1 MPTRHLAAA
10 APTGRPATSS
20 PRPGGGSGGGRGR
33 APVRSRPRARRRL
46 SASPGEPRRE
56 GGRRE
61 RAEEGGRRGLGRTR
75 CPRLRPAELL
85 SLASL
90 LARSGG
96 RASPSRALTHGRSCP
111 GWPWGCRAPGLG
123 HTPRPAHLPSALLR
137 QIGAW
142 ARAPPAARR
151 RAEAR
156 PRSFPCREVCVL
168 WGRLGG
174 RAPKVLLAVVTVRS
188 LPAAEAGPQKCLP
201 PASWVTWG
209 ERFCELPESRAW
221 PAGRER

>member
-111 GWPWGCRAPGLG
+111 GWPWGWRAPGLG
-123 HTPRPAHLPSALLR
+123 HTPRPAHLPSALRR

-142 ARAPPAARR
+142 ARASPAARR

-168 WGRLGG
+168 WGRLEDGPEGG
-174 RAPKVLLAVVTVRS
+174 HRTVASRRGS
-188 LPAAEAGPQKCLP
+188 GAAEILAACIVGYL
-201 PASWVTWG
+201 
-209 ERFCELPESRAW
+209 
-221 PAGRER
+221 GREVL